1 VDHAPG
7 VRAGSVSR
15 RDALALLGAMA
26 AMRSAGAAEQAIMQP
41 LSLDHVNI
49 RVSSV
54 AKTAEFYI
62 GLFDTP
68 VLRNPALRAQPTS
81 PPSEGFFLKFGDGY
95 LAISQAF
102 PPERPDLDHYSLGIR
117 DYDKAKLTAKLQDN
131 GIAVPPRSAT
141 DVWIGDLDGVLMQL
155 RPTGGWARQ
164 TSASYQPPAR
174 VGPAL
179 SPLSMSRIGIHCA
192 DLARAGDFYGRLF
205 GTEIASAASTRSRT
219 FRVGDAVI
227 ELISA
232 SASSGPAAGRG
243 LDYIRFAVKDFNAE
257 SIRRVLRERG
267 IPMQD
272 GAAPGSVR
280 IADPDGMPIELAAT
294 N

>member
-1 VDHAPG
+1 
-7 VRAGSVSR
+7 
-15 RDALALLGAMA
+15 
-26 AMRSAGAAEQAIMQP
+26 MQP

-102 PPERPDLDHYSLGIR
+102 TPERPDLDHYSLGIR

-192 DLARAGDFYGRLF
+192 DLARAGDGRLF
-205 GTEIASAASTRSRT
+205 GTEIASAASRRSRT
-219 FRVGDAVI
+219 FGVGDAVI

-232 SASSGPAAGRG
+232 PASSGPAAGRG

-267 IPMQD
+267 IPMQE
-272 GAAPGSVR
+272 GVAPGSVR
-280 IADPDGMPIELAAT
+280 IADPDGMPIELAAA
-294 N
+294 

>member
-1 VDHAPG
+1 MDHAPV

-164 TSASYQPPAR
+164 TSAPYQPPAR

-280 IADPDGMPIELAAT
+280 IADPDGMPIELAAA
-294 N
+294 